1 MRPVSGRGAP
11 ARGRKLPG
19 RIGRYLPDIQSIGIS
34 LTILPELSIIEAMN
48 RRRHKA
54 FFWLLGVFV
63 LFSSPE
69 TALRGEEPAE
79 AWGFIEFGFRASP
92 DDTRAFEYYFE
103 EGGQERLIVKLYRPK
118 EGVTEPATDLTHFHC
133 FRTEYFVGEWCFP
146 VNEPV
151 VINRHSFPLKQPE
164 LKREYLAYVPR
175 YFLTQEEGVDIDE
188 RSDKRLVIKRLG
200 TVPMPDFPAEILA
213 VFRRVDR

>member
-1 MRPVSGRGAP
+1 MIV
-11 ARGRKLPG
+11 
-19 RIGRYLPDIQSIGIS
+19 
-34 LTILPELSIIEAMN
+34 TMN

-54 FFWLLGVFV
+54 ILWLFGVFV
-63 LFSSPE
+63 LFSRPE
-69 TALRGEEPAE
+69 TALRGDEPARVL
-79 AWGFIEFGFRASP
+79 GFIEFCFHTSP
-92 DDTRAFEYYFE
+92 EDTRAFEYYFE

-118 EGVTEPATDLTHFHC
+118 VGVKEPATNLTDFHC

-175 YFLTQEEGVDIDE
+175 YFFTQEEGVDIDE
-188 RSDKRLVIKRLG
+188 SPDRRLVIKRHG
-200 TVPMPDFPAEILA
+200 TVPMPDFPAEILT
-213 VFRRVDR
+213 VFSRVRM

>member
-1 MRPVSGRGAP
+1 MIV
-11 ARGRKLPG
+11 
-19 RIGRYLPDIQSIGIS
+19 
-34 LTILPELSIIEAMN
+34 AMN
-48 RRRHKA
+48 RRGLKA
-54 FFWLLGVFV
+54 FHWFFAVFV
-63 LFSSPE
+63 LWSNPE

-79 AWGFIEFGFRASP
+79 ALGFIEFCFCASP
-92 DDTRAFEYYFE
+92 DDNRAFEYYFE
-103 EGGQERLIVKLYRPK
+103 QGGQERLIVKLYRPK
-118 EGVTEPATDLTHFHC
+118 EGVTEPATDLTDFHC
-133 FRTEYFVGEWCFP
+133 FRTEYFMGEWCFP

-188 RSDKRLVIKRLG
+188 RPDKRLVIKRLG

-213 VFRRVDR
+213 VFRRVQK